1 MNARMTGEIPVL
13 VISGSCGA
21 GKTAV
26 GAAVH
31 ELLTESGVSNA
42 FLDLDAL
49 TDFWP
54 PAGEFNRTLSK
65 ELLCALW
72 PVYRKFGVQR
82 MVLAGVMEQD
92 VDVDACRVDGAALT
106 VIRLTA
112 NEATR
117 QARLRARETGE
128 SLEWH
133 LARTVELEKILETA
147 ALEDYLVDSD
157 GLPVTAVAA
166 RVLSLWLDGPGMNE
180 DG

>member
-1 MNARMTGEIPVL
+1 MTDEKIPVL

-26 GAAVH
+26 GTTVH
-31 ELLTESGVSNA
+31 ELLAESGVRNA

-54 PAGEFNRTLSK
+54 PAGHFNRTLTR
-65 ELLCALW
+65 ELLRALW
-72 PVYRKFGVQR
+72 PVYRKFGVER
-82 MVLAGVMEQD
+82 MVLAGVMEEDAD
-92 VDVDACRVDGAALT
+92 VDVCRVDGAVVTL
-106 VIRLTA
+106 IRLTA
-112 NEATR
+112 DEATR
-117 QARLRARETGE
+117 QARLRARETDE
-128 SLEWH
+128 SLDWH